1 MAQKKVVKKKGYQAI
16 MKSKVSKKKRWQAAL
31 DRNVEVMEEVQK
43 THHSSIQNRAK
54 MLKAKQ
60 RPAKRVAKKVATKAA
75 RKKKVNR

>member
-1 MAQKKVVKKKGYQAI
+1 MAQKKKGYQAI

-31 DRNVEVMEEVQK
+31 DRNTEVMEDVQK

-60 RPAKRVAKKVATKAA
+60 RPAKKVAAKVVRKP
-75 RKKKVNR
+75 RKKK